1 MSYPQSVFLPSS
13 RFPSHMKSSRL
24 LFAFATF
31 ALALLLALAI
41 TTPASASNKKK
52 STPDDTRI
60 LIDSVDASANT
71 ITVKIMTTKT
81 TKIYKVD
88 SSTTITVNGQAGKL
102 SDITSG
108 LQVRDM
114 VERDSESLDSISVSP
129 ADPAP
134 KASKN

>member
-1 MSYPQSVFLPSS
+1 
-13 RFPSHMKSSRL
+13 MKSSRL
-24 LFAFATF
+24 LFAFAAF
-31 ALALLLALAI
+31 ALTLLLALAM
-41 TTPASASNKKK
+41 TTPVSASKKK
-52 STPDDTRI
+52 SPPDDTRI
-60 LIDSVDASANT
+60 LIDSIDASAGT

-88 SSTTITVNGQAGKL
+88 SSTTITVNGQGGKL

-114 VERDSESLDSISVSP
+114 VERDSEWLDSISVSP

-134 KASKN
+134 KTSKN